1 MTATPRRLAPHC
13 SKPDQAGQRLLAAHM
28 GNLTTRLAMPDT
40 LEPLAISPAASGR
53 FLGVS
58 KRTIYNLISARKI
71 IAKKDKG
78 RTLVDVAS
86 IRAYYAA
93 LPEKDG
99 PEPLFGDP
107 EPKPKARP
115 KAMRH

>member
-1 MTATPRRLAPHC
+1 MSTPTA
-13 SKPDQAGQRLLAAHM
+13 
-28 GNLTTRLAMPDT
+28 T

-58 KRTIYNLISARKI
+58 KRTVYNLIAARKI

-86 IRAYYAA
+86 IRAYYNA

-107 EPKPKARP
+107 EPVKRRKAKR
-115 KAMRH
+115 KTRH

>member
-1 MTATPRRLAPHC
+1 
-13 SKPDQAGQRLLAAHM
+13 
-28 GNLTTRLAMPDT
+28 MPDT

-71 IAKKDKG
+71 VAKKDKG

-99 PEPLFGDP
+99 PEPLFPD
-107 EPKPKARP
+107 EPAPAPRRKAKR
-115 KAMRH
+115 KTRH